1 MQTDFIKVLTED
13 TVEIITDETL
23 REMKSHGT
31 AAFPFQ
37 YYSENFDWNRLESI
51 EWHWHT
57 EMEFVKVWSGV
68 IECHIGEQKIHLQ
81 KGDAL
86 FINSG
91 VIHRYQPP
99 KGWEQSQCRFSDILF
114 SPELIG
120 TRNSAIYRKYVQP
133 VITNGEPFLMLNQKY
148 PWEDEIIECYERIVK
163 ICQSDLNMT
172 ELRIQRDISDLWIQ
186 LVEHVKM
193 KDAAQ
198 SNNKNVLNQARLRM
212 MMQFIWDHY
221 TERISLEDI
230 AGAANI
236 SKSAA
241 LRCFRAGMQ
250 MSPVGYLND
259 YRLNRAKDLLLSAHR
274 TISEVAMSVGFDNVG
289 YFDRVFKRA
298 FGMTPKQFA
307 RQGITL

>member
-1 MQTDFIKVLTED
+1 MQTDFIKIVTED

-23 REMKSHGT
+23 REMKAHGT

-37 YYSENFDWNRLESI
+37 YYSEHFDWHRLESI

-57 EMEFVKVWSGV
+57 EMEFVEVWSGG

-81 KGDAL
+81 EGDAL

-99 KGWEQSQCRFSDILF
+99 ENRKQLHCDFSDILF

-120 TRNSAIYRKYVQP
+120 NRHSAIYRKYVQP
-133 VITNGEPFLMLNQKY
+133 AITNGKPFLLLKQETR
-148 PWEDEIIECYERIVK
+148 WEQEIIACYRRIVE
-163 ICQSDLNMT
+163 ICRSDLDMP
-172 ELRIQRDISDLWIQ
+172 ELRIQKDISDLWLQ
-186 LVEHVKM
+186 LARYVGNQDPERTN
-193 KDAAQ
+193 
-198 SNNKNVLNQARLRM
+198 SKNVLTQARLRI

-259 YRLNRAKDLLLSAHR
+259 YRLNRAKDLLFSTHG

-298 FGMTPKQFA
+298 FGMTPRQFA
-307 RQGITL
+307 RQERQ

>member
-1 MQTDFIKVLTED
+1 MQSDFIKVLTED

-37 YYSENFDWNRLESI
+37 YYSEHFDWNRLESI

-57 EMEFVKVWSGV
+57 EMEFVEIQSGA
-68 IECHIGEQKIHLQ
+68 IECNIGEQKIHLQ

-133 VITNGEPFLMLNQKY
+133 IITNGESSLILKQEY
-148 PWEDEIIECYERIVK
+148 PWEHGIIECYERIVE
-163 ICQSDLNMT
+163 ICQSNLDMP
-172 ELRIQRDISDLWIQ
+172 ELRIQRDISDLWLQ
-186 LVEHVKM
+186 LVEHVEM
-193 KDAAQ
+193 KDTEQAN
-198 SNNKNVLNQARLRM
+198 SKNVLNQARLRM

-241 LRCFRAGMQ
+241 LRCFRTGMQ

-259 YRLNRAKDLLLSAHR
+259 YRLNRAKDLLISAHG

-307 RQGITL
+307 RQEIML